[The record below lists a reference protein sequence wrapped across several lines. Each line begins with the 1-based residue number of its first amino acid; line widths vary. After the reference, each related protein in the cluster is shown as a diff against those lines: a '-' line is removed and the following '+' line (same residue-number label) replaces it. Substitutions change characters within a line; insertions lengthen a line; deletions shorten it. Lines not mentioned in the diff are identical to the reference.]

1 MILPQSTYIKNHII
15 HDVIVH
21 NCIHKCRSL
30 SACFVMAA
38 AKLGPG
44 LSQVLR
50 LTNSNS
56 QDTERERELQSSTLS
71 SSLLDSQILFLKKT
85 EREERRDRAVVV
97 WRPNKFSPRNSLQ
110 LQSAVDTSKCLA
122 AGEEENSFPIAHTWV
137 QWVGEVK
144 SFSIAHGWGVW

>member
-1 MILPQSTYIKNHII
+1 
-15 HDVIVH
+15 
-21 NCIHKCRSL
+21 
-30 SACFVMAA
+30 MAA

-97 WRPNKFSPRNSLQ
+97 
-110 LQSAVDTSKCLA
+110 
-122 AGEEENSFPIAHTWV
+122 
-137 QWVGEVK
+137 
-144 SFSIAHGWGVW
+144 